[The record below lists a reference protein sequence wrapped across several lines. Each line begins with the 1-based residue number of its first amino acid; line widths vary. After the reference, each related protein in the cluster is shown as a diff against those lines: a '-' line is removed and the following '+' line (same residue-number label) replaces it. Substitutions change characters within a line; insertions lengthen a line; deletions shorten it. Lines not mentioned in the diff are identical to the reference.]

1 MTKKHFEAIA
11 KDINTRATVV
21 FFSQSLS
28 DTEKEISLHT
38 LKHMAYDLG
47 STFSKFNDN
56 FDYDKFIKA
65 CGVVDLEQDLELK
78 ILEASK

>member
-11 KDINTRATVV
+11 KDINDRATVV
-21 FFSQSLS
+21 FFSQGMS
-28 DTEKEISLHT
+28 DTEKEISLFT

-47 STFSKFNDN
+47 STFSKFNNN

-65 CGVVDLEQDLELK
+65 CGVVELEQDLEIQ
-78 ILEASK
+78 ILRAAQ

>member
-11 KDINTRATVV
+11 KNINDRATVV
-21 FFSQSLS
+21 FFSQELN
-28 DTEKEISLHT
+28 DDEKSIALYT
-38 LKHMAYDLG
+38 LRHLAYDLG

-65 CGVVDLEQDLELK
+65 CGVVELEQDLGIQ
-78 ILEASK
+78 ILRAAQ

>member
-21 FFSQSLS
+21 FFSQSMS
-28 DTEKEISLHT
+28 DTNKAISLHT

-47 STFSKFNDN
+47 STFSKFNDS

-65 CGVVDLEQDLELK
+65 CGVVELEQDLQLM
-78 ILEASK
+78 INSTR